1 VPTRARLY
9 ILAVMGTAAGLL
21 VTSTEMPRLSEA
33 TILVSLAAGSV
44 LLSTLKLQ
52 LPAVKTRATLSISFV
67 LDFAALL
74 LLGPNKAM
82 LVAAVGA
89 LSQSTVRVR
98 HHNPLHRVLFNVSTL
113 IVAVQAA
120 GAVYR
125 WTGGTLAP
133 LQNWPHDLVPV
144 IIAVVAY
151 FVVNT
156 GAIALAIGLST
167 FQPAWRVWQQ
177 NFLWAGPS
185 YFIGAAVSVLIAD
198 IIAKQLWG
206 LLPVA
211 AVPAYLTYR
220 AYSAYAGRLE
230 DEHRHREIIESLNEG
245 MAVIR
250 ADGHIVLWNDA
261 LERIMSVSRDR
272 ALGRT
277 LADAVPALASTV
289 LPQVIARVFE
299 TGQPETIES
308 LDIYREGRRRTL
320 QVRVFVFINGVTVF
334 WNDITERAEA
344 EVALKRSEERY
355 ALAAAGSND
364 AMWDW
369 DLDRGEIYFSPRWK
383 DMLGLQTHAVCNS
396 PESWFARIH
405 REDVEAF
412 RGALDA
418 HLAGHTA
425 HFQHEYRIAHED
437 GSYRR
442 VLARGVAVRG
452 ADGHATRIAGSQTD
466 VTEQAAAQEQLRHAA
481 LHDTLTGL
489 PNRALFMELLAQ
501 VVDRS
506 RRHREHLFAVLFL
519 DIDRFKMINDSL
531 GHLVGDELLVGIA
544 RRLEHCMRAGDAI
557 ARLGGDEFTIL
568 LNDLSSVNQ
577 AGSIADR
584 IHSALRVP
592 FCVQDRDIFVTVSIG
607 IAESLTGYDR
617 ADDIMRDADTAM
629 YRAKALGRARHEL
642 FDSSMHAHA
651 LDRLSL
657 EADIRRAM
665 ERGEFAL
672 HYQPIVN
679 LDTRQWTGFE
689 ALLRWQRGGRSV
701 SPSELIPI
709 IEEMGLIDWL
719 GTWVIQEACRQMA
732 IWRRQFPTGPALCVT
747 VNVSAR
753 QLNRADFVDTVC
765 HAVENAGL
773 QPGDLRLE
781 ITETTL
787 MDNPRSAELVL
798 TRLRELGVQVY
809 LDDFGTGFS
818 SLSYLHRFPVD
829 ALKIDQSFIAS
840 LSGSSQQTA
849 FVESI
854 VAMARTLGAKV
865 IAEGVEAEAQ
875 LNELVR
881 LGCAEAQGFL
891 FAAAL
896 PPLTA
901 GALMALGQTGIPT
914 GMALAPAAV
923 TASTLVH

>member
-1 VPTRARLY
+1 MRTLPLSARLY
-9 ILAVMGTAAGLL
+9 ILAVIGIAAGLL
-21 VTSTEMPRLSEA
+21 VALTEMPRLNELA
-33 TILVSLAAGSV
+33 ILLSLTAGSV
-44 LLSTLKLQ
+44 LLSTLRLQ

-74 LLGPNKAM
+74 LVGPNKAM

-89 LSQSTVRVR
+89 LSQSTIRVR
-98 HHNPLHRVLFNVSTL
+98 HRNPLHRVLFNIATL
-113 IVAVQAA
+113 ILAVQAA
-120 GAVYR
+120 GAAYH
-125 WTGGTLAP
+125 WAGGMLAP
-133 LQNWPHDLVPV
+133 METWPHDLSPV

-151 FVVNT
+151 FAINT
-156 GAIALAIGLST
+156 GAIALAISLST
-167 FQPAWRVWQQ
+167 YQPAWRVWQQ

-185 YFIGAAVSVLIAD
+185 YFIGAAVSVLVAD
-198 IIAKQLWG
+198 VISRQLWG

-211 AVPAYLTYR
+211 AVPAFLTYR
-220 AYSAYAGRLE
+220 AYRAYAGRLE

-250 ADGHIVLWNDA
+250 TDGHIVLWNDA
-261 LERIMSVSRDR
+261 LERMMSIPRDR
-272 ALGRT
+272 ALGKT
-277 LADAVPALASTV
+277 LAEAVPELASTV
-289 LPQVIARVFE
+289 LPDTIASVLE
-299 TGQPETIES
+299 TGQPETIEG

-369 DLDRGEIYFSPRWK
+369 DLIRGEIYFSARWK
-383 DMLGLQTHAVCNS
+383 DMLGLDAHAACES
-396 PESWFARIH
+396 PETWFARIH

-412 RGALDA
+412 RGALNA
-418 HLAGHTA
+418 HLAGRTA
-425 HFQHEYRIAHED
+425 HFQYEYRIAHED

-452 ADGHATRIAGSQTD
+452 ADGRATRIAGSQTD
-466 VTEQAAAQEQLRHAA
+466 VSDQAAAQEQLRHAA
-481 LHDTLTGL
+481 LHDALTGL
-489 PNRALFMELLAQ
+489 PNRSLFMELLAQ
-501 VVDRS
+501 VLDRS

-544 RRLEHCMRAGDAI
+544 RRLERCMRVGDVI

-568 LNDLSSVNQ
+568 LNDLGSTGQ
-577 AGSIADR
+577 AGIITER
-584 IHSALRVP
+584 IHGALRAP
-592 FCVQDRDIFVTVSIG
+592 FWIEDREIFVTASIG
-607 IAESLTGYDR
+607 IAVSLAGYDR
-617 ADDIMRDADTAM
+617 AEHIMRDADTAM

-642 FDSSMHAHA
+642 FDASMHAHA

-657 EADIRRAM
+657 EGDIRRAI

-672 HYQPIVN
+672 YYQPIVD
-679 LDTRQWTGFE
+679 LDSRQWTGFE
-689 ALLRWQRGGRSV
+689 ALLRWQRGGRAV
-701 SPSELIPI
+701 PPAELIPI
-709 IEEMGLIDWL
+709 VEEMGLIDWL
-719 GTWVIQEACRQMA
+719 GSWVLQEACRQMA
-732 IWRRQFPTGPALCVT
+732 AWQQQFPAGPMLCVT

-753 QLNRADFVDTVC
+753 QLGRIDFVDTVQR
-765 HAVENAGL
+765 AMENAGL
-773 QPGDLRLE
+773 RPGDLRLE

-787 MDNPRSAELVL
+787 MDNPQTAELVL
-798 TRLRELGVQVY
+798 TKLRELGVKVY

-840 LSGSSQQTA
+840 LSGSNQQSA

-854 VAMARTLGAKV
+854 VAMARTLGTKV

-875 LNELVR
+875 LDELVR
-881 LGCAEAQGFL
+881 LGCTEAQGFL

-901 GALMALGQTGIPT
+901 EALMARGQA
-914 GMALAPAAV
+914 GMTFASSAA
-923 TASTLVH
+923 TASALVH